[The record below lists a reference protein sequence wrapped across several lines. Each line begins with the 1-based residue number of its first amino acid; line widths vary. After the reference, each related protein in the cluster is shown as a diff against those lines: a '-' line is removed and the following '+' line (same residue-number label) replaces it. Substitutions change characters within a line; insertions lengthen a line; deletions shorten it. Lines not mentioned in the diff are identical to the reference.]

1 MKLGLKDR
9 IKMGWE
15 SIWRRDEWWE
25 EMHGGGNPA
34 PQRRLACLEFHV
46 WGGEYGKCNPSI
58 WVSPFMEDP

>member
-34 PQRRLACLEFHV
+34 P
-46 WGGEYGKCNPSI
+46 
-58 WVSPFMEDP
+58 